1 MPSESPFEGFIINV
15 TDFPCRHGHISTIC
29 LIISTAFSLSNLINN
44 QNLWLVFIA
53 DSQIGYIQTY
63 FLSKFEQKR
72 LLSETPF
79 MNY

>member
-1 MPSESPFEGFIINV
+1 
-15 TDFPCRHGHISTIC
+15 